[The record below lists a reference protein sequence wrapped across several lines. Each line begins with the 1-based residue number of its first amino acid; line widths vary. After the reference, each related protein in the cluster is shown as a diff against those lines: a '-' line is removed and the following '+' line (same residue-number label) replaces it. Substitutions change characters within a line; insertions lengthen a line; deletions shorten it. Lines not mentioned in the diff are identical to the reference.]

1 MKQFIIALL
10 TALVTVAIS
19 YICSF
24 AQSSTGTVVKQIGGP
39 GQLEGEPY
47 SLGELGAI
55 IGQDSTGLRV
65 MFIGPREAR
74 PKTYQDIDLKQ
85 DDLILMMNG
94 KRLTSTADL
103 SKAIDSLKI
112 GDNIQLGLKRD
123 GQLMVVSFPKADPT
137 SLPKRQMMVMKS
149 DGGKGDT
156 KIKLGGKDLR
166 IPDGI
171 KGIEPVPGLGI
182 LIGTKDNKVVVAA
195 VLPFMQENPGLKA
208 LVGGDQILSVSD
220 KPVNAPADFI
230 AAFTAVKVGEKFTFK
245 VLHAGKEA
253 IISIIRSEDHGTR
266 VIERK

>member
-1 MKQFIIALL
+1 MKQFIMALL

-19 YICSF
+19 YICGF
-24 AQSSTGTVVKQIGGP
+24 AQSSTGTMVKQIGGP
-39 GQLEGEPY
+39 GQLDGEPY

-55 IGQDSTGLRV
+55 IGKDSTGLRV
-65 MFIGPREAR
+65 MFIGPRETR
-74 PKTYQDIDLKQ
+74 PKIYQDVDLKQ

-103 SKAIDSLKI
+103 SKAIDSLKV

-123 GQLMVVSFPKADPT
+123 GQLMVVSFAKADPT
-137 SLPKRQMMVMKS
+137 SLPKRQMMVMKF
-149 DGGKGDT
+149 DGGKGET

-171 KGIEPVPGLGI
+171 KGVEPVPGLGV
-182 LIGTKDNKVVVAA
+182 LIGTKDEKLVVAA

-220 KPVNAPADFI
+220 KPVSAPADFI

-245 VLHAGKEA
+245 ILHAGKEA
-253 IISIIRSEDHGTR
+253 IISMTKPEDRGTR